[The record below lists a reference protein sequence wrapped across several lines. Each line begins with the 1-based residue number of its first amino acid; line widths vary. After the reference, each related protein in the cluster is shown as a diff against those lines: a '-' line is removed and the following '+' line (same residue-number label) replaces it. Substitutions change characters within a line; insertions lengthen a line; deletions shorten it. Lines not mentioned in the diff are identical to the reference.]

1 MAYDILAKAEKS
13 GNRVDEVL
21 HGELKTGKLTAQ
33 DRRFITRLVM
43 GTTRMRGRLDSELA
57 TCYNGRYTSLEHA
70 VKRLLR
76 FGGYQLRYMDS
87 VPPYAAID
95 TTVTLARDIRLVRAA
110 GLVNAVLRDFS
121 RRPPQE
127 FSLSSTEEIAAAYS
141 HPEWLVERWLD
152 QWGQE
157 KTVTLMDWNNLE
169 PTLWFRM
176 RKEKGQ
182 QQFFRDTVHELGLSS
197 QSHPHLHDYV
207 TVNPSPAPLLEPE
220 YLARGS
226 FIVQD
231 PSSGAIVEAVDPQPG
246 ESIID
251 LCAGPGGKT
260 ALLADA
266 VGSEGYILAY
276 EIDHQRVAMINDTVN
291 RLELNNVD
299 IYPGDA
305 TGKPLP
311 KVNKI
316 LVDAPCMGTGV
327 MARRADL
334 RWRRQPENL
343 GEMTTNQFKLLQHA
357 ARYLNAGGSLIYATC
372 SLEDEENWKLIQNFQ
387 NSHPNFYIDPMP
399 ENVPQNWI
407 DSGGALCTF
416 PPDDHVDGVFAVRLK
431 KS

>member
-1 MAYDILAKAEKS
+1 MLSTSD
-13 GNRVDEVL
+13 
-21 HGELKTGKLTAQ
+21 LTAQ
-33 DRRFITRLVM
+33 DRRFITKLVM
-43 GTTRMRGRLDSELA
+43 GTTRMQGRLDTELA
-57 TCYNGRYTSLEHA
+57 TCYNGRYANLEHA

-76 FGGYQLRYMDS
+76 FGAYQLRFMDS

-95 TTVTLARDIRLVRAA
+95 TTVTLTRDIRLVRAA

-121 RRPPQE
+121 SRPPPE
-127 FSLSSTEEIAAAYS
+127 FSLSSTEEIATAYS
-141 HPEWLVERWLD
+141 HPKWLVERWLD
-152 QWGQE
+152 RWGQE
-157 KTVTLMDWNNLE
+157 KTITLLEWNNLE
-169 PTLWFRM
+169 PTVWFSI
-176 RKEKGQ
+176 RKEENYQHYFSG
-182 QQFFRDTVHELGLSS
+182 TVHKLGLSS

-220 YLARGS
+220 HLVQGS

-246 ESIID
+246 ERIID

-266 VGSEGYILAY
+266 VGREGCILAY
-276 EIDHQRVAMINDTVN
+276 EIDHHRVAMINDTVN

-311 KVNKI
+311 KVSKI

-327 MARRADL
+327 MSRRADL
-334 RWRRQPENL
+334 RWRRKPEDL
-343 GEMTTNQFKLLQHA
+343 GEMTRNQMKLLQHA
-357 ARYLNAGGSLIYATC
+357 ARYLNTGGSLIYATC
-372 SLEDEENWKLIQNFQ
+372 SLEREENWNLIQHFQ

-399 ENVPQNWI
+399 ANVPQNWV
-407 DSGGALCTF
+407 DSDGALCTF

-431 KS
+431 KA

>member
-1 MAYDILAKAEKS
+1 
-13 GNRVDEVL
+13 
-21 HGELKTGKLTAQ
+21 
-33 DRRFITRLVM
+33 M
-43 GTTRMRGRLDSELA
+43 GTIRMRGRLDTELA
-57 TCYNGRYTSLEHA
+57 TCYNGRYTGLENA

-76 FGGYQLRYMDS
+76 IGAYQLRFMDS

-95 TTVTLARDIRLVRAA
+95 TTVTLARGIRLVRAA

-121 RRPPQE
+121 RRPPLE

-141 HPEWLVERWLD
+141 HPEWLAERWLER
-152 QWGQE
+152 WGQE
-157 KTVTLMDWNNLE
+157 KAITLMDWNNLE
-169 PTLWFRM
+169 PTLWFRI
-176 RKEKGQ
+176 RKEESHQ
-182 QQFFRDTVHELGLSS
+182 QYFRDTIDELGLSS

-207 TVNPSPAPLLEPE
+207 IVSPSPAPLLEPE
-220 YLARGS
+220 HLARGS

-231 PSSGAIVEAVDPQPG
+231 PSSGAIIQAVDPQPG

-266 VGSEGYILAY
+266 VGREGCILAY

-291 RLELNNVD
+291 RLDLNNVD

-327 MARRADL
+327 MSRRADL
-334 RWRRQPENL
+334 RWRRQPEDL
-343 GEMTTNQFKLLQHA
+343 GEMRGSWRNDHESNEIIA
-357 ARYLNAGGSLIYATC
+357 ARCPI
-372 SLEDEENWKLIQNFQ
+372 
-387 NSHPNFYIDPMP
+387 P
-399 ENVPQNWI
+399 EYGRFFN
-407 DSGGALCTF
+407 LCNLF
-416 PPDDHVDGVFAVRLK
+416 
-431 KS
+431 S